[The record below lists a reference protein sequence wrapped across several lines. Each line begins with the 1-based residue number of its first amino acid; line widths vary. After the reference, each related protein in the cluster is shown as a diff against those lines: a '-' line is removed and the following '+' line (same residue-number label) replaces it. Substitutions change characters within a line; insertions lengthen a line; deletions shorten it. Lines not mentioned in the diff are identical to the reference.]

1 MKRILITGMSGT
13 GKSAVIG
20 ELAAR
25 GYASYDLDAPE
36 WSEWVA
42 AAPTDTLTP
51 AEGRDWIWRIDRIR
65 RLLSEHRDGTLFI
78 SGTAENMSALFPL
91 IDVIVLLSAPLETIL
106 ERLEAR
112 SAGGY
117 GCAPEQRRKVM
128 DLIAAVEPL
137 LRETADLEIDT
148 RKPVQ
153 ATVDEL
159 LRLT

>member
-13 GKSAVIG
+13 GKSAVIR

-25 GYASYDLDAPE
+25 GYAAHDLDTPE

-42 AAPTDTLTP
+42 ASPTDVLTP
-51 AEGRDWIWRIDRIR
+51 VEGQDWVWRVDRVH
-65 RLLSEHRDGTLFI
+65 RLLSDHRDGTLFI

-91 IDVIVLLSAPLETIL
+91 IDVIVLLSAPPQVIL
-106 ERLEAR
+106 ARLQAR
-112 SAGGY
+112 SPGGY
-117 GCAPEQRRKVM
+117 GHAPEERRKVV

-137 LRETADLEIDT
+137 LRKSADLEIDT
-148 RKPVQ
+148 RGPVQ

-159 LRLT
+159 LRLI